1 MGREAKPTDRYCGL
15 RFAHPPYSR
24 YTSTIACQ
32 MRALVAGMSR
42 YLTETGA
49 RASITALTIAGKAPA
64 VPASPAP
71 LAPKG
76 LRFVGTGLLS
86 TFRYGKSSARGV
98 AHSLPLPLSLCPAS
112 G

>member
-32 MRALVAGMSR
+32 MRALVAGMSK

-49 RASITALTIAGKAPA
+49 RASITALTIAGRAPT

-71 LAPKG
+71 LAPNG
-76 LRFVGTGLLS
+76 LRLVGTGFEVTEIS
-86 TFRYGKSSARGV
+86 GRSSARGI
-98 AHSLPLPLSLCPAS
+98 A
-112 G
+112 